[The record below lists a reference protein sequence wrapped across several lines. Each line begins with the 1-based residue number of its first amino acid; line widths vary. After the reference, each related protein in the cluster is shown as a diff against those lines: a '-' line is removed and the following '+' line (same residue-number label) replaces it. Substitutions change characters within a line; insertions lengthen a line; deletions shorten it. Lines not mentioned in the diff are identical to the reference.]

1 VTKKYGFNWRK
12 AKGSAPVRQGES
24 AQSRPPQVRVQ
35 TPAAA
40 DEAQAVPG
48 AVSEEP
54 RLPHERIAVCAYGLW
69 EAQGRPE
76 RADLGNW
83 FDAERRLHS
92 EAR

>member
-1 VTKKYGFNWRK
+1 MTKKYGFNWRK
-12 AKGSAPVRQGES
+12 AKASAPVRQDEP
-24 AQSRPPQVRVQ
+24 AQSRPPQVRDR
-35 TPAAA
+35 TPAV

-54 RLPHERIAVCAYGLW
+54 RLSHERIAVCAYGLW

-83 FDAERRLHS
+83 FDAERRLLCEH
-92 EAR
+92 R